1 MTSLKVNPL
10 HYLIFSPII
19 ITMPSRHTA
28 YPQSK
33 PPLISL
39 LQICSISA
47 LSLHKKQ
54 SSTYNKYACGCFLC
68 APSIYTAYLQKGLD
82 RVMLSSIIS
91 QLTAHSSQLT
101 AHSSQLTFYLDN
113 FLSTFHRHYY
123 LFSLY
128 TQKQTAK
135 YVIHSKDSAIHL
147 GPTQLLIMNYEF
159 IISFNFHSA
168 LYRSILQPVW
178 SNTG

>member
-101 AHSSQLTFYLDN
+101 LYLDN

-135 YVIHSKDSAIHL
+135 YVIYSKDSAIHL
-147 GPTQLLIMNYEF
+147 VPTQLLIMNYEF
-159 IISFNFHSA
+159 IISYKFHSA
-168 LYRSILQPVW
+168 LYCNSRQAVW
-178 SNTG
+178 FDTG